1 MRRINW
7 HVVGVLSWS
16 GLLIAKELAS
26 VSSSFCNFNRTRSK
40 LSG

>member
-1 MRRINW
+1 MRRIDR

-16 GLLIAKELAS
+16 SLLIAKELAG
-26 VSSSFCNFNRTRSK
+26 VSSSFCNFNRTRFK